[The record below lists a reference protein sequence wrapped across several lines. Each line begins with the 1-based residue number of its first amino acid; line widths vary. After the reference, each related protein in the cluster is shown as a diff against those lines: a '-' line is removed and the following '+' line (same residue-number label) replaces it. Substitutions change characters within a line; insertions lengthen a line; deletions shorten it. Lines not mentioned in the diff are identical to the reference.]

1 MEQKLDNILDA
12 IVDDVMKEF
21 PEKSDFEAGFMAL
34 RLNLTILVQ
43 QLAEFGMRGEGL
55 PTEALYGV
63 CHGLVETCQWMAAK
77 EMAADTVRDI
87 EG

>member
-1 MEQKLDNILDA
+1 MEQQLDNILDA
-12 IVDDVMKEF
+12 IVEDVMKEF

-43 QLAEFGMRGEGL
+43 QLAEHGMAGNGLSSEG
-55 PTEALYGV
+55 LYGV
-63 CHGLVETCQWMAAK
+63 CHGLVQTCQWMAAK